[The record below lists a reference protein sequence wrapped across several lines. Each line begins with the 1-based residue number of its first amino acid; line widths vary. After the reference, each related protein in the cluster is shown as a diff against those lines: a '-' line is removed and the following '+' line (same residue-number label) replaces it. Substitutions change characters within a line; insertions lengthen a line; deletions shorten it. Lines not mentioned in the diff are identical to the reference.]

1 MEYKINIEEK
11 EENELIEKIIKDT
24 KCKDFNT
31 FFRQFLEAFGNTYL
45 DWWNN
50 RGWYITTMTPT
61 SPTSP
66 NSSFSFE
73 KNKNKESYSNESND
87 INIPKVE
94 YKEYKSD
101 NSEELDET
109 TPLEDLI

>member
-1 MEYKINIEEK
+1 MEYKINIEDEEEK
-11 EENELIEKIIKDT
+11 KFIEKIIKDT

-31 FFRQFLEAFGNTYL
+31 FFRQFLEAFGKTYL

-50 RGWYITTMTPT
+50 RGWYITTLT
-61 SPTSP
+61 PTSP

-73 KNKNKESYSNESND
+73 NNTNQINNNLSSEKDNEKVISSYNND
-87 INIPKVE
+87 N
-94 YKEYKSD
+94 D
-101 NSEELDET
+101 NNNPSEDLDET